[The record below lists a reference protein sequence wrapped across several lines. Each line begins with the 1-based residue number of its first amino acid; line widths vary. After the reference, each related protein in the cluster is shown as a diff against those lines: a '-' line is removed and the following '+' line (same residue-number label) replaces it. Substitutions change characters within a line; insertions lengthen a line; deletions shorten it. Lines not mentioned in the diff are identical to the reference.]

1 MAKKEE
7 KVDFDLSVLN
17 LNELIEAYNNIEEFL
32 AFLNDSKVEVDEK
45 EEDED
50 E

>member
-7 KVDFDLSVLN
+7 KVDFDLYVLS
-17 LNELIEAYNNIEEFL
+17 LNELIEAYDNIEEFL
-32 AFLNDSKVEVDEK
+32 GFLNDSKVEVEEK